1 MEITTRF
8 LWTKNLIANLCFSLN
23 KSFGSHSKV
32 LILSFFFLFSSVI
45 NAQQDV
51 TAIYGDQGGYYVS
64 SNVAQ
69 VTSDDSNNLIGFT
82 SNGVT
87 YSTGVDNSI
96 LTANGVVFT
105 PVEFVAFPVPGN
117 ITYNS
122 TELIGIAY
130 NWDGNQQNDSPSDY
144 IKTFDPIIP
153 SFFIRDGIS
162 GLELGT
168 NFFNIQAQDFVY
180 DNLLINAVS
189 GVNDGIPDL
198 IATQTG
204 APSGSDVF
212 KFVDDLGNTVGN
224 AVSVGFGGVPIV
236 GGMDWT
242 IYEVDTSTGAVS
254 GTFNNGIN
262 TYRDLRLLTFELN
275 DFGITT
281 ANLSQAT
288 KFIHNTSG
296 NTDIAFTAFNKNT
309 LSFSPVDLAITSK
322 IETPSDLCSTNS
334 LDFVTTVY
342 NNSGID
348 SNGFDVDMP
357 IESGLN
363 YVSSSAVFSSGIAVA
378 SYNSTTNLWSVSGLE
393 AGESVVLTVN
403 VSVSALSL
411 PITYTNSISN
421 MLQDDT
427 STSNNSISVSENDI
441 DCDGIFDSSDIDNDN
456 DGILDIVEN
465 SCDAKFTFNT
475 GTAGWYSLND
485 NDLSKI
491 ASNPISNSTSTV
503 TGNHGCTIDITGL
516 ANTNIAGLS
525 PDATDYAVDSDID
538 TGLTYLRKSDL
549 GGLNYGGLIG
559 GTFSYD
565 HYNYRAGYTGNPGW
579 LTTGSGSAVNVYF
592 YDTAGNF
599 VNATRLLTSAE
610 LTNWEN
616 GVWNSILINIDDAS
630 FSGTLEDLTNVLSDL
645 NEISIRVENIG
656 SGHDG
661 NCSDIEYFALDNV
674 AFSSSLAA
682 CNNDTDN
689 DGVPDYLDL
698 DSDNDGIYDVDEAGN
713 TALDTNNDGVIDSND
728 TGFGDVDNNGA
739 DDDAEITTPIDTLTD
754 DSYDFQNTDSDGDG
768 CTDANEAYGISSA
781 DGGDDG
787 QFSVDPASVNP
798 ANGLVTET
806 GVNYALGT
814 NANVTDNL
822 NSFACNGDDD
832 GDGNPNSSDPNSN
845 TPTAVDDSAFI
856 GLNGPSTINILGND
870 DYLDNIDINNIGT
883 TTITDTTTGTA
894 GGAITF
900 DSDTG
905 ILTYTPLLSEVGSVV
920 TVIYEVCNDSN
931 GVSICSI
938 ATVTITVEQDT
949 DGDLIGDSTDI
960 DSDNDGIIDAV
971 ECGFSTTPG
980 LTLTGTNPDFIL
992 TDALGNII
1000 DNTIASGGDYIP
1012 SELNI
1017 QNGNF
1022 LEIGYLINSAVTGD
1036 TFYSTETFNSG
1047 VSGIKVSLPTDRT
1060 KNSDVIIWTIN
1071 WTGGNVG
1078 ATGFVVDNNP
1088 RNGSQPNIYDPSSTS
1103 TTPVFSDSVL
1113 TNGYQFVLDD
1123 NGELYEATSPNL
1135 EGTNWINDFD
1145 FEITLPDGI
1154 TSITITGTLN
1164 NDGTD
1169 HDYAREFIGVDFS
1182 DATFGPDCDLDTDN
1196 DGIPDYLDLDSDND
1210 GIYDVDE
1217 AGNTALDTNN
1227 DGVID
1232 ANDADFSDSTNNGA
1246 DDDAEITT
1254 PIDTLTDGSYDFQ
1267 NTDSDGDGCTDA
1279 NEAYVSAAASGS
1291 DGGQFGDSDPATVN
1305 PANGLVTET
1314 GVDYSLGTNSAVTD
1328 ATNSFACSIIA
1339 LEAVKTVALTT
1350 DVLPTGLSLGDT
1362 MTYTITV
1369 ENTGNVSLDN
1379 IAIADT
1385 FVDANGNTL
1394 TLLTG
1399 PTFNSSDAGSA
1410 EGLLAVGETATYTAT
1425 YVIEQ
1430 AAIDAGGFSNSVL
1443 AEGDSPAGTTVDD
1456 TSDDDDDTD
1465 GNTEDDATV
1474 TTITASASIEAV
1486 KTVALTTDVLPSGLS
1501 LGDTMTY
1508 TITVEN
1514 TGNVSLDNV
1523 SIADTFIDAN
1533 GNTLTLLTGP
1543 TFNSSD
1549 AGSAEGLLAVGE
1561 TATYTATYIIEQDAI
1576 DAGGFSNSVLAEG
1589 DSPAGTTVDD
1599 TSDDD
1604 DDADGNTEDDATVTT
1619 ITALPSLEAVKT
1631 VAITTDVLPTGLSLG
1646 DTMTYTITVENT
1658 GNVSLDNVA
1667 IADTFVDA
1675 NGNTLTLLT
1684 GPTFNSSDA
1693 GSAEGLLAVG
1703 ETATY
1708 TATYVIEQAAIDAG
1722 GFSNSVL
1729 AEGDSPADTAVDD
1742 TSDDNDDTDG
1752 NTEDDATVTTITAS
1766 ASIEAV
1772 KTVAL
1777 TTDVLPTGLS
1787 LGDTMTY
1794 TITVEN
1800 TGNVSL
1806 DNVSIADTF
1815 VDANGNTLTLLTGP
1829 TFNSSDAGSAEGLL
1843 AVGETA
1849 TYTATYVIEQDAI
1862 DAGGFSNSVLA
1873 EGDSPAGTTVDDTSD
1888 DNDDT
1893 DGNTED
1899 DATVTTITAL
1909 PSLEAVKTVA
1919 ITTDVLPTGL
1929 SLGDTMTY
1937 TITVE
1942 NTGNVS
1948 LDNVAITDT
1957 FEDANGNTLT
1967 LLTGPTFDSA
1977 DAGSAEGL
1985 LAVGETA
1992 TYTATYVI
2000 EQAAID
2006 AGGFS
2011 NSVLAEGDSPAGT
2024 TVDDTS
2030 DDNDDTDGNTEDDA
2044 TVTTITA
2051 SASIEAVKTVALTT
2065 DILPTGLSLGDT
2077 MTYTITVENTGN
2089 VSLDNVAIA
2098 DTFVD
2103 ANGNTL
2109 TLLTG
2114 PTFSSSDAGS
2124 AEGLLAV
2131 GETATYTATYVI
2143 EQDAIDAG
2151 GFSNS
2156 VLAEGDSP
2164 AGITV
2169 DDTSDDNDDT
2179 DGNTEDDATVTTIT
2193 ASASIEAVK
2202 TVAISNDVLPTGLSL
2217 GDTMTYT
2224 ITVENTGNVSL
2235 NNVAIADTFVDA
2247 NGNTLTLLTGPTF
2260 NSSDAG
2266 SAEGLLAVG
2275 ETATYT
2281 ATYVI
2286 EQDAIDAGGF
2296 SNSVL
2301 AEGDSPAGTTVDDT
2315 SDDNDD
2321 ADGNT
2326 EDDATVTTITAS
2338 ASIEAV
2344 KKVAL
2349 TTDVLPTGLSLG
2361 DTMTYTI
2368 TVENTGN
2375 LSLDNVAIA
2384 DTFVDAN
2391 GNTLTLLTGPTF
2403 NSSDAG
2409 SAEGLLAVGETATYT
2424 ATYVIEQ
2431 AAIDA
2436 GGFSNSVLA
2445 EGDSPAGTTVDD
2457 TSDDDDDADG
2467 NTEDDAT
2474 VTTITAS
2481 ASIEAVKTV
2490 ALTTDV
2496 LPTGL
2501 SLGDTMTYTIT
2512 VENTGNV
2519 SLDNVAIADT
2529 FVDANGNTL
2538 TLLTGPTFNSSDAG
2552 SAEGLLAVGETATYT
2567 ATYIIE
2573 QDAID
2578 AGGFSNSVLAEGD
2591 SPAGTTVD
2599 DTSDDDDDADGNT
2612 EDDATVTTI
2621 TASASIE
2628 AVKTVAITT
2637 DVLPTGLSLGDT
2649 MTYTITVENT
2659 GNVSLDNVAIAD
2671 TFVDA
2676 NGNTLTLLTGPTFNS
2691 SDAGSAEGLLAVG
2704 ETATYT
2710 ATYIIEQAAIDAGG
2724 FSNSVLAEGDSPA
2737 GTTVDDTS
2745 DDNDDTDGNTE
2756 DDATVTTITASAS
2769 IEAVKTVAITTDV
2782 LPTGLSLGDTMTYTI
2797 TVENTG
2803 NVSLDNVS
2811 IADTFIDAN
2820 GNTLTLLT
2828 GPTFNS
2834 SDAGSAEGLLAVGET
2849 ATYTATYIIEQDAID
2864 AGGFSNSVLA
2874 EGDSPAGTT
2883 VDDTSDDD
2891 DDADGN
2897 TEDDATVTTITASA
2911 SIEAVKTVAIT
2922 TDVLPTGLSLG
2933 DTMTYTI
2940 TVENTGN
2947 VSLDNVAI
2955 ADTFVDA
2962 NGNTLTLLTG
2972 PTFNSAD
2979 AGSAEGLLAVG
2990 ETATYTATYVIEQAA
3005 IDAGGFSNS
3014 VLAEGDSPA
3023 GTTVDDTSDDDD
3035 DADGNT
3041 EDDATVTTIAALP
3054 SLEAVKTVALTTD
3067 VLPTGLSLGDTMTY
3081 TITVENTGNVSL
3093 DNVAIAD
3100 TFVDANGITL
3110 TLLTGPTFN
3119 SSDAGSA
3126 EGLLAVGETT
3136 TYTATYV
3143 IEQAAIDAGG
3153 FSNSVLAEGDSPAG
3167 TTVDDTSDD
3176 DDDADGNTEDDATVT
3191 TITASASI
3199 EAVKTVALTTD
3210 VLPTGLSL
3218 GDTMTYTITVENTG
3232 NVSLDNVAIA
3242 DTFVDANGNTLTLL
3256 TGPTFSSSDAGSA
3269 EGLLAVGETATYTA
3283 TYVIE
3288 QAAIDA
3294 GGFSNSVLAE
3304 GDSPAG
3310 VTIDDT
3316 SDDGDDNDGNIDNDA
3331 TVTTITA
3338 SPSIEAV
3345 KVVAIS
3351 NDIAPTG
3358 LSLGDT
3364 MTYTITVENTGNV
3377 SLDNVVI
3384 TDTFEDANGNTLTLL
3399 SEPTFDSADAGS
3411 SEGSLL
3417 VGETATYTATYVI
3430 QQDAIDAGG
3439 FSNSVLA
3446 EGDSPAD
3453 TTVDDTSD
3461 DNDDNDGNTEDDATV
3476 TTLTA
3481 SPSIEA
3487 VKTVIISNDVL
3498 PTGLSLGDTMTY
3510 TITVENTGNVSLD
3523 NVVITDTFE
3532 DANGN
3537 TLTLLSGPT
3546 FDSAD
3551 AGSSEGSLLVGETA
3565 TYTAT
3570 YVIEQDAIDAG
3581 GFSNSVLAEGDSPTD
3596 TTVDDTSDDGDDND
3610 GNTEDDATVSPI
3622 TASPSLEAVKTVMI
3636 SNDVLPTGSSLGDT
3650 MTYTIAV
3657 ENTGN
3662 VSLDNVAITDTF
3674 EDANGNTL
3682 TLLTGPTFDSADAG
3696 SAEGSLLVGETAT
3709 YTATYIIEQDAVDA
3723 GGFSNSVLAEGDSPT
3738 GVTIDDTSDDDD
3750 DNDGNTEDDAT
3761 ITPITASPSLEAVK
3775 TVAVSNDVLPTGLS
3789 LGDTMTY
3796 TITVE
3801 NTGNVSLDNVAITD
3815 TFEDANGNT
3824 LTLLSGPTFDSA
3836 DAGSLEGSL
3845 LVGETATYTATYVIE
3860 QDAIDAGGFS
3870 NSVFAEGDSPA
3881 GVTIDDTSD
3890 DGDDND
3896 GNIDNDAT
3904 VTTIVSN
3911 PSINLIKTTLDLEDT
3926 NGDGI
3931 SGSLGDLI
3939 SYVFTVE
3946 NTGNVTLTDI
3956 VVQDN
3961 LPGLNLLGG
3970 PIAQLIPGEIDTTTF
3985 TATYEITQA
3994 DLDAGNVINSA
4005 TVISEGPRGD
4015 LIDPSDDITDTSDD
4029 PNNLDDI
4036 DDNNDDNPDDPT
4048 VTPVNSFFDIEV
4060 TKVVDVLEPV
4070 IGSYV
4075 TFTIEVANIGNVTA
4089 TDVIINEQIPS
4100 GYVFVSYIST
4110 SGVYS
4115 DFDDQWVIGQ
4125 LDPDQV
4131 EIFEVT
4137 VEVLGFGDYLNV
4149 AYVEN
4154 ALGGED
4160 TNTFNDEASAE
4171 VDPICL
4177 TIYNEFSPDGNGV
4190 NDTFVIDCIERY
4202 PNNKLEVYNRWGNI
4216 VYSKKGYLNNWEG
4229 KSNGRTVINES
4240 NDLPVGTYYYVLDLG
4255 NGIDP
4260 LVGWL
4265 YINRLN

>member
-32 LILSFFFLFSSVI
+32 LILSFFFLFSLVI

-51 TAIYGDQGGYYVS
+51 TAIYGDQGGYFMS
-64 SNVAQ
+64 STTTP

-96 LTANGVVFT
+96 LTANSVAFT
-105 PVEFVAFPVPGN
+105 ALEFTAFPVPGN

-122 TELIGIAY
+122 EELIGVAY
-130 NWDGNQQNDSPSDY
+130 NWDGNPQNNSASDY
-144 IKTFDPIIP
+144 IKTFDPIVP

-236 GGMDWT
+236 GGMHWT
-242 IYEVDTSTGAVS
+242 IYKVDTSTGAVS

-296 NTDIAFTAFNKNT
+296 NTDIAFTAYNKNT

-403 VSVSALSL
+403 VSVSTLSL
-411 PITYTNSISN
+411 PIAYTNSISN

-538 TGLTYLRKSDL
+538 TGLTYLRKSDI

-610 LTNWEN
+610 LNNWEN
-616 GVWNSILINIDDAS
+616 GIWNTILINIDDAS

-674 AFSSSLAA
+674 AFSSSLAV
-682 CNNDTDN
+682 CDNDTDN

-728 TGFGDVDNNGA
+728 TGFSDVDNNGA

-768 CTDANEAYGISSA
+768 CSDANEAYNDTVA
-781 DGGDDG
+781 DGGDGG
-787 QFSVDPASVNP
+787 QFGTTDPATVDPST
-798 ANGLVTET
+798 GLVTEAGIDYT
-806 GVNYALGT
+806 LGT
-814 NANVTDNL
+814 NAAVTDNSSL
-822 NSFACNGDDD
+822 VCTDND
-832 GDGNPNSSDPNSN
+832 GDGNPNSTDPNPN
-845 TPTAVDDSAFI
+845 VPTASSDTASAL
-856 GLNGPSTINILGND
+856 LNQSNTINILDND
-870 DYLDNIDINNIGT
+870 DYLDNADTDNAGT
-883 TTITDTTTGTA
+883 TTITDEGSGSSGGTIAFDANTGDL
-894 GGAITF
+894 I
-900 DSDTG
+900 
-905 ILTYTPLLSEVGSVV
+905 YTPLLSEAGTTV
-920 TVIYEVCNDSN
+920 TVVYEVCNDSN
-931 GVSICSI
+931 GAIICTT
-938 ATVTITVEQDT
+938 ATVTIDVEGDN
-949 DGDLIGDSTDI
+949 DGDGVGDSADL
-960 DSDNDGIIDAV
+960 DNDNDGILDVIENIGCSSGNGYVVQNWSLITQSEVVFEPWNSVAPQVAV
-971 ECGFSTTPG
+971 PSNRVESVVPYAGFDGVILTPA
-980 LTLTGTNPDFIL
+980 LTPDDDFIVDDISGSENLTSVGSITFGDGMQIVDSGPIGGLSGNVFYVTAILEIPVGTTSLDIRVDSPDNVFDLQALYVAHDGSNNPSTLSGDLRYIGESLRGNSSPVFTLNSISTYIRVAYVL
-992 TDALGNII
+992 TDGRGNSS
-1000 DNTIASGGDYIP
+1000 ASLKW
-1012 SELNI
+1012 S
-1017 QNGNF
+1017 
-1022 LEIGYLINSAVTGD
+1022 INSGAFVDVPFTSM
-1036 TFYSTETFNSG
+1036 YSG
-1047 VSGIKVSLPTDRT
+1047 VPCD
-1060 KNSDVIIWTIN
+1060 SD
-1071 WTGGNVG
+1071 G
-1078 ATGFVVDNNP
+1078 D
-1088 RNGSQPNIYDPSSTS
+1088 
-1103 TTPVFSDSVL
+1103 
-1113 TNGYQFVLDD
+1113 
-1123 NGELYEATSPNL
+1123 
-1135 EGTNWINDFD
+1135 
-1145 FEITLPDGI
+1145 
-1154 TSITITGTLN
+1154 
-1164 NDGTD
+1164 
-1169 HDYAREFIGVDFS
+1169 GVD
-1182 DATFGPDCDLDTDN
+1182 
-1196 DGIPDYLDLDSDND
+1196 DYLDLDADND

-1217 AGNTALDTNN
+1217 VGGTDVDN
-1227 DGVID
+1227 DGI
-1232 ANDADFSDSTNNGA
+1232 ADGAVGTTATTNGIPSTAGTG
-1246 DDDAEITT
+1246 TT
-1254 PIDTLTDGSYDFQ
+1254 PIDTLNDGSFDFQ
-1267 NTDSDGDGCTDA
+1267 NTDSDGDGCSDA
-1279 NEAYVSAAASGS
+1279 NEAYVSATASGS

-1328 ATNSFACSIIA
+1328 ATNSFACSIALEAVKTVAISNDVLPSGLSLGDTMTYTITVENTGNVSLDNVAIA
-1339 LEAVKTVALTT
+1339 DTFIDANGNTLTLLTGPTFNSADVGSAEGLLAVGETATYTATYVIEQDAIDAGGFSNSVLAEGDSPAGTTVDDTSDDNDDTDGNTEDDATVTTITASPSIEAVKTVAISNDVLPSGLSLGDTMTYTITVENTGNVSLDNVAISDTFVDANGNTLTLLTGPTFNSSDAGSAEGLLAVGETATYTATYVIEQDAIDAGGFSNSVLAEGDSPAGTTVDDTSDDNDDTDGNTEDDATVTTITALPSLEAVKTVALTT

-1430 AAIDAGGFSNSVL
+1430 
-1443 AEGDSPAGTTVDD
+1443 
-1456 TSDDDDDTD
+1456 
-1465 GNTEDDATV
+1465 
-1474 TTITASASIEAV
+1474 
-1486 KTVALTTDVLPSGLS
+1486 
-1501 LGDTMTY
+1501 
-1508 TITVEN
+1508 
-1514 TGNVSLDNV
+1514 
-1523 SIADTFIDAN
+1523 
-1533 GNTLTLLTGP
+1533 
-1543 TFNSSD
+1543 
-1549 AGSAEGLLAVGE
+1549 
-1561 TATYTATYIIEQDAI
+1561 DAI

-1599 TSDDD
+1599 TSDDND
-1604 DDADGNTEDDATVTT
+1604 DTDGNTEDDATVTT
-1619 ITALPSLEAVKT
+1619 LTALPSLEAVKT

-1675 NGNTLTLLT
+1675 NGSTLTLLT
-1684 GPTFNSSDA
+1684 GPTFSSSDA

-1708 TATYVIEQAAIDAG
+1708 TATYVIEQDAIDAG

-1729 AEGDSPADTAVDD
+1729 AEGDSPAGTTVDD
-1742 TSDDNDDTDG
+1742 TSDDNDDADG

-1766 ASIEAV
+1766 ASLEAV
-1772 KTVAL
+1772 KTVAISN
-1777 TTDVLPTGLS
+1777 DVLPTGLS

-1888 DNDDT
+1888 DDDDA

-1899 DATVTTITAL
+1899 DATVTTI
-1909 PSLEAVKTVA
+1909 
-1919 ITTDVLPTGL
+1919 
-1929 SLGDTMTY
+1929 
-1937 TITVE
+1937 
-1942 NTGNVS
+1942 
-1948 LDNVAITDT
+1948 
-1957 FEDANGNTLT
+1957 
-1967 LLTGPTFDSA
+1967 
-1977 DAGSAEGL
+1977 
-1985 LAVGETA
+1985 GE
-1992 TYTATYVI
+1992 
-2000 EQAAID
+2000 
-2006 AGGFS
+2006 
-2011 NSVLAEGDSPAGT
+2011 SP
-2024 TVDDTS
+2024 
-2030 DDNDDTDGNTEDDA
+2030 
-2044 TVTTITA
+2044 
-2051 SASIEAVKTVALTT
+2051 
-2065 DILPTGLSLGDT
+2065 
-2077 MTYTITVENTGN
+2077 
-2089 VSLDNVAIA
+2089 
-2098 DTFVD
+2098 
-2103 ANGNTL
+2103 
-2109 TLLTG
+2109 
-2114 PTFSSSDAGS
+2114 
-2124 AEGLLAV
+2124 
-2131 GETATYTATYVI
+2131 
-2143 EQDAIDAG
+2143 
-2151 GFSNS
+2151 
-2156 VLAEGDSP
+2156 
-2164 AGITV
+2164 
-2169 DDTSDDNDDT
+2169 
-2179 DGNTEDDATVTTIT
+2179 
-2193 ASASIEAVK
+2193 SIEAVK

-2235 NNVAIADTFVDA
+2235 DNVTIADTFVDA

-2315 SDDNDD
+2315 SDDDDDADGNTEDDATVTTIGESPSIEAVKTVAISNDVLPSGLSLGDTMTYTITVENTGNVSLDNVAITDTFIDANGNTLTLLTGPTFNSSDAGSVEGLLAVGETATYTATYVIEQDAIDAGGFSNSVLAEGDSPAGTTVDDTSDDNDD
-2321 ADGNT
+2321 TDGNT

-2344 KKVAL
+2344 KTVAISN
-2349 TTDVLPTGLSLG
+2349 DVLPTGLSLG

-2375 LSLDNVAIA
+2375 VSLDNVAIS
-2384 DTFVDAN
+2384 DTFIDANGNTLNLLTGPTFNSSDAGSVEGLLAVGETATYTATYVIEQDAIDTGGFSNSVLAEGDSPAGTTVDDTSDDNDDTDGNTEDDATVTTITASASLEAVKTVALTTDVLPSGLSLGDTMTYTITVENTGNVSLDNVAITDTFIDAN

-2409 SAEGLLAVGETATYT
+2409 SVEGLLAVGETATYT

-2431 AAIDA
+2431 DAIDA

-2474 VTTITAS
+2474 VTTIGES
-2481 ASIEAVKTV
+2481 PSIEAVKTV
-2490 ALTTDV
+2490 AISNDV
-2496 LPTGL
+2496 LPSGL

-2567 ATYIIE
+2567 ATYVIEQDAIDTGGFSNSVLAEGDSPAGTTVDDTSDDNDDTDGNTEDDATVTTITASASIEAVKTVALTTDVLPTGLSLGDTMTYTITVENTGNVSLDNVAITDTFIDANGNTLTLLTGPTFNSSDAGSVEGLLAVGETATYTATYVIE

-2628 AVKTVAITT
+2628 AVKTVAISN

-2659 GNVSLDNVAIAD
+2659 GNVSLDNVAI
-2671 TFVDA
+2671 
-2676 NGNTLTLLTGPTFNS
+2676 S
-2691 SDAGSAEGLLAVG
+2691 
-2704 ETATYT
+2704 
-2710 ATYIIEQAAIDAGG
+2710 
-2724 FSNSVLAEGDSPA
+2724 
-2737 GTTVDDTS
+2737 
-2745 DDNDDTDGNTE
+2745 
-2756 DDATVTTITASAS
+2756 
-2769 IEAVKTVAITTDV
+2769 
-2782 LPTGLSLGDTMTYTI
+2782 
-2797 TVENTG
+2797 
-2803 NVSLDNVS
+2803 
-2811 IADTFIDAN
+2811 DTFI
-2820 GNTLTLLT
+2820 
-2828 GPTFNS
+2828 
-2834 SDAGSAEGLLAVGET
+2834 
-2849 ATYTATYIIEQDAID
+2849 
-2864 AGGFSNSVLA
+2864 
-2874 EGDSPAGTT
+2874 
-2883 VDDTSDDD
+2883 
-2891 DDADGN
+2891 
-2897 TEDDATVTTITASA
+2897 
-2911 SIEAVKTVAIT
+2911 
-2922 TDVLPTGLSLG
+2922 
-2933 DTMTYTI
+2933 
-2940 TVENTGN
+2940 
-2947 VSLDNVAI
+2947 
-2955 ADTFVDA
+2955 DA

-2990 ETATYTATYVIEQAA
+2990 ETATYTATYVIEQDA

-3023 GTTVDDTSDDDD
+3023 GTTVDDTSDD
-3035 DADGNT
+3035 N
-3041 EDDATVTTIAALP
+3041 
-3054 SLEAVKTVALTTD
+3054 
-3067 VLPTGLSLGDTMTY
+3067 
-3081 TITVENTGNVSL
+3081 
-3093 DNVAIAD
+3093 
-3100 TFVDANGITL
+3100 
-3110 TLLTGPTFN
+3110 
-3119 SSDAGSA
+3119 
-3126 EGLLAVGETT
+3126 
-3136 TYTATYV
+3136 
-3143 IEQAAIDAGG
+3143 
-3153 FSNSVLAEGDSPAG
+3153 
-3167 TTVDDTSDD
+3167 
-3176 DDDADGNTEDDATVT
+3176 DDADGNTEDDATVT
-3191 TITASASI
+3191 TITAS
-3199 EAVKTVALTTD
+3199 
-3210 VLPTGLSL
+3210 PSL
-3218 GDTMTYTITVENTG
+3218 
-3232 NVSLDNVAIA
+3232 
-3242 DTFVDANGNTLTLL
+3242 
-3256 TGPTFSSSDAGSA
+3256 
-3269 EGLLAVGETATYTA
+3269 
-3283 TYVIE
+3283 
-3288 QAAIDA
+3288 
-3294 GGFSNSVLAE
+3294 
-3304 GDSPAG
+3304 
-3310 VTIDDT
+3310 
-3316 SDDGDDNDGNIDNDA
+3316 
-3331 TVTTITA
+3331 
-3338 SPSIEAV
+3338 EAV

-3650 MTYTIAV
+3650 MTYTITV

-3750 DNDGNTEDDAT
+3750 DDDGNTEDDAT

-4036 DDNNDDNPDDPT
+4036 DDNNDGNPDDPT

>member
-130 NWDGNQQNDSPSDY
+130 NWDGNPQDNSPSDY

-168 NFFNIQAQDFVY
+168 NFFNIQAQNFVY

-224 AVSVGFGGVPIV
+224 EVSVGFGGVPIV

-403 VSVSALSL
+403 VSVSTLSL

-538 TGLTYLRKSDL
+538 TGLTYLRKSDI

-610 LTNWEN
+610 LNNWEN
-616 GVWNSILINIDDAS
+616 GIWNSILINIDDAS

-674 AFSSSLAA
+674 AFSSSLTV
-682 CNNDTDN
+682 CDNDTDN

-713 TALDTNNDGVIDSND
+713 TTLDTNNDGVIDSND
-728 TGFGDVDNNGA
+728 TGFSDVDNNGA

-768 CTDANEAYGISSA
+768 CTDANEAYGSSSA

-1305 PANGLVTET
+1305 PANGLVIET

-1328 ATNSFACSIIA
+1328 ATNSFACSIA
-1339 LEAVKTVALTT
+1339 L
-1350 DVLPTGLSLGDT
+1350 
-1362 MTYTITV
+1362 
-1369 ENTGNVSLDN
+1369 
-1379 IAIADT
+1379 
-1385 FVDANGNTL
+1385 
-1394 TLLTG
+1394 
-1399 PTFNSSDAGSA
+1399 
-1410 EGLLAVGETATYTAT
+1410 
-1425 YVIEQ
+1425 
-1430 AAIDAGGFSNSVL
+1430 
-1443 AEGDSPAGTTVDD
+1443 
-1456 TSDDDDDTD
+1456 
-1465 GNTEDDATV
+1465 
-1474 TTITASASIEAV
+1474 
-1486 KTVALTTDVLPSGLS
+1486 
-1501 LGDTMTY
+1501 
-1508 TITVEN
+1508 
-1514 TGNVSLDNV
+1514 
-1523 SIADTFIDAN
+1523 
-1533 GNTLTLLTGP
+1533 
-1543 TFNSSD
+1543 
-1549 AGSAEGLLAVGE
+1549 
-1561 TATYTATYIIEQDAI
+1561 
-1576 DAGGFSNSVLAEG
+1576 
-1589 DSPAGTTVDD
+1589 
-1599 TSDDD
+1599 
-1604 DDADGNTEDDATVTT
+1604 
-1619 ITALPSLEAVKT
+1619 
-1631 VAITTDVLPTGLSLG
+1631 
-1646 DTMTYTITVENT
+1646 
-1658 GNVSLDNVA
+1658 
-1667 IADTFVDA
+1667 
-1675 NGNTLTLLT
+1675 
-1684 GPTFNSSDA
+1684 
-1693 GSAEGLLAVG
+1693 
-1703 ETATY
+1703 
-1708 TATYVIEQAAIDAG
+1708 
-1722 GFSNSVL
+1722 
-1729 AEGDSPADTAVDD
+1729 
-1742 TSDDNDDTDG
+1742 
-1752 NTEDDATVTTITAS
+1752 
-1766 ASIEAV
+1766 
-1772 KTVAL
+1772 
-1777 TTDVLPTGLS
+1777 
-1787 LGDTMTY
+1787 
-1794 TITVEN
+1794 
-1800 TGNVSL
+1800 
-1806 DNVSIADTF
+1806 
-1815 VDANGNTLTLLTGP
+1815 
-1829 TFNSSDAGSAEGLL
+1829 
-1843 AVGETA
+1843 
-1849 TYTATYVIEQDAI
+1849 
-1862 DAGGFSNSVLA
+1862 
-1873 EGDSPAGTTVDDTSD
+1873 
-1888 DNDDT
+1888 
-1893 DGNTED
+1893 
-1899 DATVTTITAL
+1899 
-1909 PSLEAVKTVA
+1909 
-1919 ITTDVLPTGL
+1919 
-1929 SLGDTMTY
+1929 
-1937 TITVE
+1937 
-1942 NTGNVS
+1942 
-1948 LDNVAITDT
+1948 
-1957 FEDANGNTLT
+1957 
-1967 LLTGPTFDSA
+1967 
-1977 DAGSAEGL
+1977 
-1985 LAVGETA
+1985 
-1992 TYTATYVI
+1992 
-2000 EQAAID
+2000 
-2006 AGGFS
+2006 
-2011 NSVLAEGDSPAGT
+2011 
-2024 TVDDTS
+2024 
-2030 DDNDDTDGNTEDDA
+2030 
-2044 TVTTITA
+2044 
-2051 SASIEAVKTVALTT
+2051 
-2065 DILPTGLSLGDT
+2065 
-2077 MTYTITVENTGN
+2077 
-2089 VSLDNVAIA
+2089 
-2098 DTFVD
+2098 
-2103 ANGNTL
+2103 
-2109 TLLTG
+2109 
-2114 PTFSSSDAGS
+2114 
-2124 AEGLLAV
+2124 
-2131 GETATYTATYVI
+2131 
-2143 EQDAIDAG
+2143 
-2151 GFSNS
+2151 
-2156 VLAEGDSP
+2156 
-2164 AGITV
+2164 
-2169 DDTSDDNDDT
+2169 
-2179 DGNTEDDATVTTIT
+2179 
-2193 ASASIEAVK
+2193 
-2202 TVAISNDVLPTGLSL
+2202 
-2217 GDTMTYT
+2217 
-2224 ITVENTGNVSL
+2224 
-2235 NNVAIADTFVDA
+2235 
-2247 NGNTLTLLTGPTF
+2247 
-2260 NSSDAG
+2260 
-2266 SAEGLLAVG
+2266 
-2275 ETATYT
+2275 
-2281 ATYVI
+2281 
-2286 EQDAIDAGGF
+2286 
-2296 SNSVL
+2296 
-2301 AEGDSPAGTTVDDT
+2301 
-2315 SDDNDD
+2315 
-2321 ADGNT
+2321 
-2326 EDDATVTTITAS
+2326 
-2338 ASIEAV
+2338 
-2344 KKVAL
+2344 
-2349 TTDVLPTGLSLG
+2349 
-2361 DTMTYTI
+2361 
-2368 TVENTGN
+2368 
-2375 LSLDNVAIA
+2375 
-2384 DTFVDAN
+2384 
-2391 GNTLTLLTGPTF
+2391 
-2403 NSSDAG
+2403 
-2409 SAEGLLAVGETATYT
+2409 
-2424 ATYVIEQ
+2424 
-2431 AAIDA
+2431 
-2436 GGFSNSVLA
+2436 
-2445 EGDSPAGTTVDD
+2445 
-2457 TSDDDDDADG
+2457 
-2467 NTEDDAT
+2467 
-2474 VTTITAS
+2474 
-2481 ASIEAVKTV
+2481 
-2490 ALTTDV
+2490 
-2496 LPTGL
+2496 
-2501 SLGDTMTYTIT
+2501 
-2512 VENTGNV
+2512 
-2519 SLDNVAIADT
+2519 
-2529 FVDANGNTL
+2529 
-2538 TLLTGPTFNSSDAG
+2538 
-2552 SAEGLLAVGETATYT
+2552 
-2567 ATYIIE
+2567 
-2573 QDAID
+2573 
-2578 AGGFSNSVLAEGD
+2578 
-2591 SPAGTTVD
+2591 
-2599 DTSDDDDDADGNT
+2599 
-2612 EDDATVTTI
+2612 
-2621 TASASIE
+2621 
-2628 AVKTVAITT
+2628 
-2637 DVLPTGLSLGDT
+2637 
-2649 MTYTITVENT
+2649 
-2659 GNVSLDNVAIAD
+2659 
-2671 TFVDA
+2671 
-2676 NGNTLTLLTGPTFNS
+2676 
-2691 SDAGSAEGLLAVG
+2691 
-2704 ETATYT
+2704 
-2710 ATYIIEQAAIDAGG
+2710 
-2724 FSNSVLAEGDSPA
+2724 
-2737 GTTVDDTS
+2737 
-2745 DDNDDTDGNTE
+2745 
-2756 DDATVTTITASAS
+2756 
-2769 IEAVKTVAITTDV
+2769 
-2782 LPTGLSLGDTMTYTI
+2782 
-2797 TVENTG
+2797 
-2803 NVSLDNVS
+2803 
-2811 IADTFIDAN
+2811 
-2820 GNTLTLLT
+2820 
-2828 GPTFNS
+2828 
-2834 SDAGSAEGLLAVGET
+2834 
-2849 ATYTATYIIEQDAID
+2849 
-2864 AGGFSNSVLA
+2864 
-2874 EGDSPAGTT
+2874 
-2883 VDDTSDDD
+2883 
-2891 DDADGN
+2891 
-2897 TEDDATVTTITASA
+2897 
-2911 SIEAVKTVAIT
+2911 
-2922 TDVLPTGLSLG
+2922 
-2933 DTMTYTI
+2933 
-2940 TVENTGN
+2940 
-2947 VSLDNVAI
+2947 
-2955 ADTFVDA
+2955 
-2962 NGNTLTLLTG
+2962 
-2972 PTFNSAD
+2972 
-2979 AGSAEGLLAVG
+2979 
-2990 ETATYTATYVIEQAA
+2990 
-3005 IDAGGFSNS
+3005 
-3014 VLAEGDSPA
+3014 
-3023 GTTVDDTSDDDD
+3023 
-3035 DADGNT
+3035 
-3041 EDDATVTTIAALP
+3041 
-3054 SLEAVKTVALTTD
+3054 
-3067 VLPTGLSLGDTMTY
+3067 
-3081 TITVENTGNVSL
+3081 
-3093 DNVAIAD
+3093 
-3100 TFVDANGITL
+3100 
-3110 TLLTGPTFN
+3110 
-3119 SSDAGSA
+3119 
-3126 EGLLAVGETT
+3126 
-3136 TYTATYV
+3136 
-3143 IEQAAIDAGG
+3143 
-3153 FSNSVLAEGDSPAG
+3153 
-3167 TTVDDTSDD
+3167 
-3176 DDDADGNTEDDATVT
+3176 
-3191 TITASASI
+3191 

-3310 VTIDDT
+3310 
-3316 SDDGDDNDGNIDNDA
+3316 
-3331 TVTTITA
+3331 
-3338 SPSIEAV
+3338 
-3345 KVVAIS
+3345 
-3351 NDIAPTG
+3351 
-3358 LSLGDT
+3358 
-3364 MTYTITVENTGNV
+3364 
-3377 SLDNVVI
+3377 
-3384 TDTFEDANGNTLTLL
+3384 
-3399 SEPTFDSADAGS
+3399 
-3411 SEGSLL
+3411 
-3417 VGETATYTATYVI
+3417 
-3430 QQDAIDAGG
+3430 
-3439 FSNSVLA
+3439 
-3446 EGDSPAD
+3446 

-3461 DNDDNDGNTEDDATV
+3461 DDDDADGNTEDDATV
-3476 TTLTA
+3476 TTIGE

-3487 VKTVIISNDVL
+3487 VKTVAISNDVL
-3498 PTGLSLGDTMTY
+3498 PS
-3510 TITVENTGNVSLD
+3510 
-3523 NVVITDTFE
+3523 
-3532 DANGN
+3532 
-3537 TLTLLSGPT
+3537 
-3546 FDSAD
+3546 
-3551 AGSSEGSLLVGETA
+3551 
-3565 TYTAT
+3565 
-3570 YVIEQDAIDAG
+3570 
-3581 GFSNSVLAEGDSPTD
+3581 
-3596 TTVDDTSDDGDDND
+3596 
-3610 GNTEDDATVSPI
+3610 
-3622 TASPSLEAVKTVMI
+3622 
-3636 SNDVLPTGSSLGDT
+3636 
-3650 MTYTIAV
+3650 
-3657 ENTGN
+3657 
-3662 VSLDNVAITDTF
+3662 
-3674 EDANGNTL
+3674 
-3682 TLLTGPTFDSADAG
+3682 
-3696 SAEGSLLVGETAT
+3696 
-3709 YTATYIIEQDAVDA
+3709 
-3723 GGFSNSVLAEGDSPT
+3723 
-3738 GVTIDDTSDDDD
+3738 
-3750 DNDGNTEDDAT
+3750 
-3761 ITPITASPSLEAVK
+3761 
-3775 TVAVSNDVLPTGLS
+3775 GLS

-3801 NTGNVSLDNVAITD
+3801 NTGNVSLDNVA
-3815 TFEDANGNT
+3815 
-3824 LTLLSGPTFDSA
+3824 
-3836 DAGSLEGSL
+3836 
-3845 LVGETATYTATYVIE
+3845 
-3860 QDAIDAGGFS
+3860 
-3870 NSVFAEGDSPA
+3870 
-3881 GVTIDDTSD
+3881 
-3890 DGDDND
+3890 
-3896 GNIDNDAT
+3896 
-3904 VTTIVSN
+3904 
-3911 PSINLIKTTLDLEDT
+3911 
-3926 NGDGI
+3926 
-3931 SGSLGDLI
+3931 
-3939 SYVFTVE
+3939 
-3946 NTGNVTLTDI
+3946 
-3956 VVQDN
+3956 
-3961 LPGLNLLGG
+3961 
-3970 PIAQLIPGEIDTTTF
+3970 
-3985 TATYEITQA
+3985 
-3994 DLDAGNVINSA
+3994 
-4005 TVISEGPRGD
+4005 
-4015 LIDPSDDITDTSDD
+4015 
-4029 PNNLDDI
+4029 
-4036 DDNNDDNPDDPT
+4036 
-4048 VTPVNSFFDIEV
+4048 
-4060 TKVVDVLEPV
+4060 
-4070 IGSYV
+4070 
-4075 TFTIEVANIGNVTA
+4075 
-4089 TDVIINEQIPS
+4089 
-4100 GYVFVSYIST
+4100 
-4110 SGVYS
+4110 
-4115 DFDDQWVIGQ
+4115 
-4125 LDPDQV
+4125 
-4131 EIFEVT
+4131 
-4137 VEVLGFGDYLNV
+4137 
-4149 AYVEN
+4149 
-4154 ALGGED
+4154 
-4160 TNTFNDEASAE
+4160 
-4171 VDPICL
+4171 
-4177 TIYNEFSPDGNGV
+4177 
-4190 NDTFVIDCIERY
+4190 
-4202 PNNKLEVYNRWGNI
+4202 
-4216 VYSKKGYLNNWEG
+4216 
-4229 KSNGRTVINES
+4229 
-4240 NDLPVGTYYYVLDLG
+4240 
-4255 NGIDP
+4255 
-4260 LVGWL
+4260 
-4265 YINRLN
+4265 